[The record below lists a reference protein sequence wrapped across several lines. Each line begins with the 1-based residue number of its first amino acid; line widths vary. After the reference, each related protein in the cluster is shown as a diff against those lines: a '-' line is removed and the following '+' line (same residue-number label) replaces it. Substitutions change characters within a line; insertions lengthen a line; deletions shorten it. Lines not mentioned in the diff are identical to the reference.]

1 MLLPPSASLTVDS
14 SVHLVCD
21 FHFRVVLVLVILI
34 HSSIHSLTRVF
45 SLPLSRAVMAVA
57 AIPIAASA
65 SRRKRGNE
73 RTRRALCRASERE
86 KRAAYRRHHS
96 SAGTSSSSSSRR
108 SSCSN
113 SVAIS
118 RRRHRAPSAT
128 SIASNP
134 LGVGWTPTLLNALSK
149 SPADT
154 VQAFLSIVLLFSLRN
169 ILPRVLRL
177 IVVTSAALVTS
188 STSGAAASVDEAVH
202 AWESSHWKWAVLNV
216 YPVLSVALVV
226 DIVGRVAAIIAA
238 NTPNPWAVFV
248 VDNIAR
254 CGFGKSNGQCS
265 FT

>member
-1 MLLPPSASLTVDS
+1 M
-14 SVHLVCD
+14 
-21 FHFRVVLVLVILI
+21 
-34 HSSIHSLTRVF
+34 
-45 SLPLSRAVMAVA
+45 
-57 AIPIAASA
+57 
-65 SRRKRGNE
+65 
-73 RTRRALCRASERE
+73 
-86 KRAAYRRHHS
+86 
-96 SAGTSSSSSSRR
+96 
-108 SSCSN
+108 
-113 SVAIS
+113 
-118 RRRHRAPSAT
+118 
-128 SIASNP
+128 
-134 LGVGWTPTLLNALSK
+134 NALSK

-188 STSGAAASVDEAVH
+188 STSGTAASVDEAVH